1 VEEKTLRCPQR
12 RKLTVQ
18 TLFGDIVLPALYG
31 RDRESGMMMMP
42 LREAPGLHGHQPMS
56 PSLEDRLCHLALT
69 ATSYERAAESA
80 RKFGID
86 TDDSQIQRLVERVGE
101 RARMQD
107 RKRVASA
114 FSVAGRKRL
123 ASEAATDSGDGEFSL
138 ALMLD
143 GTMLRSRGPDW
154 GLKPAS
160 RPGKRVIWHELKAGL
175 VVRIPEKRLGMP
187 GRGERREVAKYY
199 VASAGGPE
207 EIGRAL
213 YAEALRRGLHQAK
226 RVYVIADGAAWIW
239 RLAGEYFPEA
249 EGELDFY
256 HASEHLW
263 ALARDLWGDDESA
276 HEWVLPLLKG
286 LKRRGGT
293 ELLPILEELM
303 EESAGEWPE
312 AERQALIRETAY
324 FQKHSSHLCYPKA
337 KRQGFPLGSGA
348 MESACSQLQGRFKRP
363 GQFWSE
369 SGEDNLLALELAR
382 RNGDWDELW
391 TRTA

>member
-1 VEEKTLRCPQR
+1 VEEETLRYPQR

-18 TLFGDIVLPALYG
+18 TLFGNIVLPALYG
-31 RDRESGMMMMP
+31 RDRESGAMTMP
-42 LREAPGLHGHQPMS
+42 LREALGLHGHRPMS

-69 ATSYERAAESA
+69 ATSCERAAESA

-86 TDDSQIQRLVERVGE
+86 TDDSQIQRLVQRVGE
-101 RARMQD
+101 RAQVQER
-107 RKRVASA
+107 RRVESA
-114 FSVAGRKRL
+114 FTAAGRKRL
-123 ASEAATDSGDGEFSL
+123 AREALADSGDDEFSL

-143 GTMLRSRGPDW
+143 GMMLRARGLDW

-160 RPGKRVIWHELKAGL
+160 LPGERVVWHEVKAGL
-175 VVRIPEKRLGMP
+175 VVRIPEKRLSMP
-187 GRGERREVAKYY
+187 GSREVSKYY

-226 RVYVIADGAAWIW
+226 RVYGIADGAAWIW

-249 EGELDFY
+249 EGELDFS

-263 ALARDLWGDDESA
+263 ALARDLFKDEESA
-276 HEWVLPLLKG
+276 HEWVGSLLKG

-293 ELLPILEELM
+293 ELLPILEELLEM
-303 EESAGEWPE
+303 AEDEWPE
-312 AERQALIRETAY
+312 EERQVLSRETAY

-369 SGEDNLLALELAR
+369 SGEDNLLALEFAR
-382 RNGDWDELW
+382 RNGDWNELW
-391 TRTA
+391 AKTA

>member
-1 VEEKTLRCPQR
+1 
-12 RKLTVQ
+12 VQ

-31 RDRESGMMMMP
+31 RDRESGTMLMP
-42 LREAPGLHGHQPMS
+42 LREALGLYGHRPMS

-69 ATSYERAAESA
+69 ATSYERAAEAA

-86 TDDSQIQRLVERVGE
+86 TDDSQLQRLVQRVGE
-101 RARMQD
+101 RAQAQER
-107 RKRVASA
+107 RRVESA
-114 FSVAGRKRL
+114 FTAAGRKRL
-123 ASEAATDSGDGEFSL
+123 ASGASADSGDGEFSL

-143 GTMLRSRGPDW
+143 GMMLRSRGADW

-160 RPGKRVIWHELKAGL
+160 RLGERVVWHELKAGL
-175 VVRIPEKRLGMP
+175 VVRIPGKRLGMP
-187 GRGERREVAKYY
+187 GRGERREVEKYY

-207 EIGRAL
+207 DIGRAL
-213 YAEALRRGLHQAK
+213 YAEALRRGLHRAK

-263 ALARDLWGDDESA
+263 ALARDLWGDEESA
-276 HEWVLPLLKG
+276 HEWVRMLLKG

-293 ELLPILEELM
+293 ELLPILEELLEM
-303 EESAGEWPE
+303 AEDEWPE
-312 AERQALIRETAY
+312 EERQVLSRETAY
-324 FQKHSSHLCYPKA
+324 FRKHSSHLCYPKA
-337 KRQGFPLGSGA
+337 KSQGFPLGSGA

-363 GQFWSE
+363 GQFWSK

-391 TRTA
+391 AKRA